1 MNLKEVMGTKSSQSR
16 IEAVF
21 YTTQYRHLIN
31 MNVFI
36 ITFPL
41 LSLTLLIYESQQTY
55 KIDGNCNA

>member
-1 MNLKEVMGTKSSQSR
+1 MGTKSSQSR